1 MTHGRLKSDG
11 KKERVVGLCTYEW
24 QKGQR
29 VTRKIG
35 VICDREREREMIPN
49 RFDLLWSQFS
59 LCFIYLTG
67 ITSTLTT
74 RPPPQPP
81 PPNGAIFPSGLL
93 KWEKSVKGVKERE
106 RNKVRECGSVWEKGP
121 RFIKIFW
128 QRSSFFNGAEPKKF
142 NPSFFN
148 PAPPNLNRIILIIFR
163 RNLNNSSP

>member
-93 KWEKSVKGVKERE
+93 K
-106 RNKVRECGSVWEKGP
+106 
-121 RFIKIFW
+121 
-128 QRSSFFNGAEPKKF
+128 
-142 NPSFFN
+142 
-148 PAPPNLNRIILIIFR
+148 
-163 RNLNNSSP
+163 

>member
-81 PPNGAIFPSGLL
+81 PSQRSYIS
-93 KWEKSVKGVKERE
+93 KWSF
-106 RNKVRECGSVWEKGP
+106 KVREKCERSKREREEQSKRMWECVRERTKIYKNILTKE
-121 RFIKIFW
+121 FIFKWGRTKKI
-128 QRSSFFNGAEPKKF
+128 
-142 NPSFFN
+142 
-148 PAPPNLNRIILIIFR
+148 
-163 RNLNNSSP
+163 